1 MNWIDVGFLI
11 SKSRY
16 SENSLISEFYTK
28 NHGKVSGIIFG
39 GTSRKI
45 KNYLQ
50 LGNQLHINYNSKS
63 LNKIGYFNVEILKV
77 FSPIYF
83 DNHQK
88 LSCINS
94 TMSLVKLLTADSQSN
109 TKLFDLLEK
118 FYSIIAKNIWLKD
131 YILWELELFK
141 TIGFDLELK
150 NLVSKEFL
158 NNEHVYVVKS
168 KTENKVIPNFLIDK
182 DVHIDDLATLLKGL
196 KLVDDFLEKTILKPS
211 NLNYPIS
218 RTSFI
223 NSLK

>member
-50 LGNQLHINYNSKS
+50 VGNQLHINYNSKS

-77 FSPIYF
+77 FSPKYF

-141 TIGFDLELK
+141 TIGFDLELN

-168 KTENKVIPNFLIDK
+168 KTESKVIPNFLIDK

>member
-50 LGNQLHINYNSKS
+50 VGNQLHINYNSKS

-118 FYSIIAKNIWLKD
+118 FYSIIAKNVWLKD

-141 TIGFDLELK
+141 TIGFDLELN

>member
-16 SENSLISEFYTK
+16 SENSIISEFYTK

-50 LGNQLHINYNSKS
+50 VGNQLHINYNSKS

-109 TKLFDLLEK
+109 TKLFELLEK

-141 TIGFDLELK
+141 TIGFDLELN

-168 KTENKVIPNFLIDK
+168 KTESKVIPNFLIDK
-182 DVHIDDLATLLKGL
+182 DVHINDLATLLKGL

>member
-1 MNWIDVGFLI
+1 
-11 SKSRY
+11 
-16 SENSLISEFYTK
+16 
-28 NHGKVSGIIFG
+28 
-39 GTSRKI
+39 
-45 KNYLQ
+45 
-50 LGNQLHINYNSKS
+50 
-63 LNKIGYFNVEILKV
+63 
-77 FSPIYF
+77 
-83 DNHQK
+83 
-88 LSCINS
+88 
-94 TMSLVKLLTADSQSN
+94 MSLVKLLTADSQSN

-141 TIGFDLELK
+141 TIGFDLELN

-168 KTENKVIPNFLIDK
+168 KTESKVIPNFLIDK

>member
-50 LGNQLHINYNSKS
+50 VGNQLHINYNSKS

-109 TKLFDLLEK
+109 TKLFELLEK

-141 TIGFDLELK
+141 TIGFDLELN

-168 KTENKVIPNFLIDK
+168 KTESKVIPNFLIDK
-182 DVHIDDLATLLKGL
+182 DVHINDLATLLKGL

>member
-50 LGNQLHINYNSKS
+50 VGNQLHINYNSKS

-141 TIGFDLELK
+141 TIGFDLELN

-168 KTENKVIPNFLIDK
+168 KTESKVIPNFLIDK
-182 DVHIDDLATLLKGL
+182 DVHINDLATLLKGL

>member
-50 LGNQLHINYNSKS
+50 VGNQLHINYNSKS

-141 TIGFDLELK
+141 TIGFDLELN

-168 KTENKVIPNFLIDK
+168 KTESKVIPNFLIDK

-211 NLNYPIS
+211 NLNYPMS

>member
-1 MNWIDVGFLI
+1 MN
-11 SKSRY
+11 
-16 SENSLISEFYTK
+16 
-28 NHGKVSGIIFG
+28 
-39 GTSRKI
+39 
-45 KNYLQ
+45 
-50 LGNQLHINYNSKS
+50 
-63 LNKIGYFNVEILKV
+63 
-77 FSPIYF
+77 
-83 DNHQK
+83 
-88 LSCINS
+88 
-94 TMSLVKLLTADSQSN
+94 
-109 TKLFDLLEK
+109 
-118 FYSIIAKNIWLKD
+118 
-131 YILWELELFK
+131 
-141 TIGFDLELK
+141 